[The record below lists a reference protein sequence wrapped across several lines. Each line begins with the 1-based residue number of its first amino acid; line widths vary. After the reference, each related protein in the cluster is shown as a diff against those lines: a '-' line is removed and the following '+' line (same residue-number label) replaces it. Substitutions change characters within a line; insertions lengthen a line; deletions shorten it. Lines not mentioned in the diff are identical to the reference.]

1 MGYQGGPSGP
11 QPGAGTGP
19 SPLVRQLSEKVR
31 SQAERLQIMEA
42 YKALCERRI
51 QDFDP
56 EHPMPVMPY
65 HLGTNLGGSG
75 GAQGGP
81 QNQTTAD
88 LKRLL
93 ALKEQDLYYSNQ
105 RNEKLM
111 REMNEMKT
119 NGRTSG
125 NFDALR

>member
-1 MGYQGGPSGP
+1 
-11 QPGAGTGP
+11 
-19 SPLVRQLSEKVR
+19 
-31 SQAERLQIMEA
+31 
-42 YKALCERRI
+42 
-51 QDFDP
+51 
-56 EHPMPVMPY
+56 MPVMPY

-75 GAQGGP
+75 GTQGGP
-81 QNQTTAD
+81 QNQTTGD